1 MSTIRVD
8 IQVLRGLAV
17 LFVVLEHL
25 AIPGFQYGYLGVD
38 IFFVI
43 SGFLITSIV
52 ARGLERDKFSF
63 KEFYLRRA
71 KRLLPASFVTILAT
85 IIAAKFFLPPM
96 QIDSLK
102 QQIIGALTFSTNF
115 VLLSQAGYFDLES
128 ATKPLLH
135 MWSLAVE
142 EQFYFFVPALLAF
155 TPAKH
160 WRKILVVLAIASF
173 VGCLYLSL
181 SNQSAAFY
189 LLPTRAWE
197 LLIGSIASM
206 LVYSTAVKSVAS
218 KMAIPAFAV
227 LLASPFVN
235 SGLSHPG
242 LDAVI
247 VCFATAI
254 VLLANHRLI
263 NSKVWT
269 PIEKAGDISYSLYLV
284 HWPIIAIANASIGT
298 ESMTVKATLFAA
310 SLATAVA
317 LYNLVEKPFRVM
329 QYGFKPSL
337 VVFPALTLA
346 LFGLSHSFLKVQSAE
361 KIEKLFA
368 PNYGLDR
375 SCGTNIYKDTEKC
388 RTSQDPK
395 IIVWGD
401 SYAMHNIPGL
411 AQSQKIDIR
420 QATRSACAPFLNTAP
435 NTKRS
440 NFEEQARQCVG
451 FNDSAFKFISET
463 PSIKTVILA
472 GSYGQYMQDTYESI
486 SFDTNGAMQVEKSTP
501 ERAMKDMRN
510 VVEKLK
516 ALGKQVVIIAPPP
529 PLNTT
534 IVSCIQGEMANPSL
548 TNQSNKCLLD
558 RALFERS
565 HKNVLNLMKYAETT
579 LGAKV
584 IYLSDALCDAKSCK
598 TIIDGVPIYRDP
610 GHLSTTGSVKLYQ
623 KMPNIL
629 AGINS
634 NS

>member
-1 MSTIRVD
+1 
-8 IQVLRGLAV
+8 
-17 LFVVLEHL
+17 
-25 AIPGFQYGYLGVD
+25 
-38 IFFVI
+38 
-43 SGFLITSIV
+43 
-52 ARGLERDKFSF
+52 
-63 KEFYLRRA
+63 
-71 KRLLPASFVTILAT
+71 
-85 IIAAKFFLPPM
+85 
-96 QIDSLK
+96 
-102 QQIIGALTFSTNF
+102 
-115 VLLSQAGYFDLES
+115 
-128 ATKPLLH
+128 
-135 MWSLAVE
+135 
-142 EQFYFFVPALLAF
+142 
-155 TPAKH
+155 
-160 WRKILVVLAIASF
+160 
-173 VGCLYLSL
+173 
-181 SNQSAAFY
+181 
-189 LLPTRAWE
+189 
-197 LLIGSIASM
+197 
-206 LVYSTAVKSVAS
+206 
-218 KMAIPAFAV
+218 MAIPAFAV